1 MIMRKIKTVHVFVTI
16 GLMSLLLSA
25 ALADD
30 QCSSGRLF
38 DCPNCGGMEVSDCF
52 DCDGYLSTDLSH
64 GICFDRRLFA
74 RRNTDETDYDSHYHY
89 LMYDLIGAVV
99 WFIVAGFSTAGGIGG
114 GGLYVPLGILLLQFS
129 PKQSSGLSQAAIFGA
144 ALGALLLNLKTRHPA
159 KKIRSDP
166 GIPDPDHDGS
176 RTILAPLS
184 ETELQKYNGKFYT
197 RPVIDY
203 DLTLFLSPM
212 ILSGAVLG
220 VMVQKILPN
229 WAYLMIATL
238 VLALTTHKTYQK
250 YLQMNRKERTEKQ
263 KQSEAAIAQQQLE
276 KKDNQDDATPTPED
290 EDDGYD
296 DEEKVQEIA
305 HATSVAPQSEGT
317 TQQLNCDQTINRTIV
332 QHSSEQP
339 QQEVLQTDQHADERI
354 RYLEE
359 DMRQFPAEK
368 IAALGVLFVGLLVL
382 TLLLGGK
389 GFESIIGIDCQSPW
403 YAVLVAI
410 QFSWMLGFAV
420 VCGIRLVK
428 RQEARVRVSYPY
440 LADDVQWNYS
450 VLRFF
455 GGCTFLSGVIAG
467 LIGVGGGMILGPLM

>member
-1 MIMRKIKTVHVFVTI
+1 MVGSIC
-16 GLMSLLLSA
+16 LLSA
-25 ALADD
+25 SAED

-38 DCPNCGGMEVSDCF
+38 DCPNCGGKEVSDCF

-74 RRNTDETDYDSHYHY
+74 RRNTDDTDYDNHYHH

-144 ALGALLLNLKTRHPA
+144 ALGALLLNLNTRHPA
-159 KKIRSDP
+159 TKIRSVP

-176 RTILAPLS
+176 RTIMAPFKAD
-184 ETELQKYNGKFYT
+184 ELQKYTGKFYT

-238 VLALTTHKTYQK
+238 VLALTAHKTYQK
-250 YLQMNRKERTEKQ
+250 YLQMNRKERAEKQ
-263 KQSEAAIAQQQLE
+263 KQAEADAQLE
-276 KKDNQDDATPTPED
+276 KEDDPVDVTPTPDDD
-290 EDDGYD
+290 EYLGYD
-296 DEEKVQEIA
+296 CEDKDQEIA
-305 HATSVAPQSEGT
+305 NATSVESTSVDAA
-317 TQQLNCDQTINRTIV
+317 QQLDSDQTTNGTMV
-332 QHSSEQP
+332 PLSSKQP
-339 QQEVLQTDQHADERI
+339 QPEVLLQSDELTHERI

-389 GFESIIGIDCQSPW
+389 GFESLIGIDCQSPW

-410 QFSWMLGFAV
+410 QFFWMFGFAV
-420 VCGIRLVK
+420 VCGIRIVK
-428 RQEARVRVSYPY
+428 RQQARVRVSYPY